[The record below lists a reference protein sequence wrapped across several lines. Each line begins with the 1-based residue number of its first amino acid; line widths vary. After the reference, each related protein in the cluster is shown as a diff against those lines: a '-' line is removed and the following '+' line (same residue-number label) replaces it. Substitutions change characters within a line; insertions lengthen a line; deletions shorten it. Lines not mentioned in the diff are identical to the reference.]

1 MTATWRVQTKCNAI
15 SYCCHWLHAFSTLGV
30 DPATTVQFKLYS
42 DRGVKQFE
50 FFQFGR
56 NVCLQRMKWLV
67 SGLRVISLIHRGHS
81 FKLHGSKT
89 KTIRDLHISH
99 NAPHIVFNSLR
110 GRRLEVFGRKKERA
124 RERETREGRGSAC
137 PRGPIDLAQTN
148 RTAKK
153 RCTFISSVLIY
164 LL

>member
-42 DRGVKQFE
+42 DRGMKQFG
-50 FFQFGR
+50 FFQFWR

-67 SGLRVISLIHRGHS
+67 SGLRVSSLMHRGPS

-89 KTIRDLHISH
+89 KTIRHLHISH
-99 NAPHIVFNSLR
+99 NAPYLPPKILHKHWKYLRSRKKGGAR
-110 GRRLEVFGRKKERA
+110 GRHARGEGAPARDARLTSHKQIVQ
-124 RERETREGRGSAC
+124 
-137 PRGPIDLAQTN
+137 PR
-148 RTAKK
+148 
-153 RCTFISSVLIY
+153 SVVHLY
-164 LL
+164 PRS